1 MNEAGALKAQ
11 FSNSLLLFTE
21 RGGFVMPEA
30 PTGISLAKALKAEG
44 PLVTSISV
52 SIGDSVKTTVKMD
65 LYTSRFGKLQKQKED
80 AIGKAARER
89 QKMIDLT
96 NEMTRKGL
104 TRSAGNRNLS
114 VSQIGMAGS
123 IGDMANSSSAF
134 LSRYSSLEKGQTVHN
149 NYVVSAKRVTR
160 QYRDINGAYDG
171 DPVEDQGI
179 IYGASMQAPNYLE
192 EAMQNVENPDI
203 AWQSLAGGTLP
214 FVGYSQNPGDNA
226 YFPSV
231 NQPHTQ
237 EINNRV
243 FGG

>member
-1 MNEAGALKAQ
+1 M
-11 FSNSLLLFTE
+11 
-21 RGGFVMPEA
+21 
-30 PTGISLAKALKAEG
+30 
-44 PLVTSISV
+44 
-52 SIGDSVKTTVKMD
+52 
-65 LYTSRFGKLQKQKED
+65 
-80 AIGKAARER
+80 
-89 QKMIDLT
+89 
-96 NEMTRKGL
+96 
-104 TRSAGNRNLS
+104 
-114 VSQIGMAGS
+114 
-123 IGDMANSSSAF
+123 
-134 LSRYSSLEKGQTVHN
+134 
-149 NYVVSAKRVTR
+149 SAKRVTR

-243 FGG
+243 LGG